1 MYEAFY
7 GLKEKPFNLTPDP
20 DYIYMSPAHENA
32 FTHLEYALAE
42 NKGFVVI
49 TGEIGAGKTTMIN
62 FLLNRIPQDVHA
74 GIINN
79 TSVPTGQFIRMICE
93 EFELKVKGQ
102 NKGGMLD
109 RFQRFLVE
117 CFAEN
122 KRVVLI
128 IDEAQNLSVRTLE
141 EIRMLSNLEA
151 EKQHLIQ
158 IVLSGQPELRAK
170 LRKKELEQLAQRVT
184 VHSHLRGLDADE
196 VARYIR
202 HRLRVAGADHRELF
216 TPEAVEAL
224 ARYSKGIPRIIN
236 ILCDAALVYG
246 FADELQ
252 DIGKEVIENVVNDK
266 KEAGLFDPS
275 REHVPAAAKKQSLAA
290 SVAILQRLAAIE
302 KRLVLL
308 TDVIRNYLE
317 EESQNTE
324 TFQERLLEL
333 IEGRVLED
341 PNGTDGR
348 PESKAESMPGVTP
361 GPDESGKETQGH
373 GGQGK
378 GLAKGLRKIFRR
390 QA

>member
-49 TGEIGAGKTTMIN
+49 TGEIGAGKTTLIN
-62 FLLNRIPQDVHA
+62 FLLNRIPQDVHV

-93 EFELKVKGQ
+93 EFELKVKGV

-109 RFQRFLVE
+109 RFQHFLVE
-117 CFAEN
+117 RFAEN

-128 IDEAQNLSVRTLE
+128 IDEAQNLSIRTLE

-158 IVLSGQPELRAK
+158 IVLAGQPELRAK
-170 LRKKELEQLAQRVT
+170 LKKKELEQLAQRVT
-184 VHSHLRGLDADE
+184 VHSHLRGLDSEE

-216 TPEAVEAL
+216 TREALEAL

-252 DIGKEVIENVVNDK
+252 SIGEDVIEDVVNDK

-275 REHVPAAAKKQSLAA
+275 REHPPAGAKKQSLAA
-290 SVAILQRLAAIE
+290 SAAILQRLTAIE
-302 KRLVLL
+302 KRLILL
-308 TDVIRNYLE
+308 TDMIRQHQE
-317 EESQNTE
+317 EETQNSE

-333 IEGRVLED
+333 LESLVSGNHYPADRRAEHDLESGRE
-341 PNGTDGR
+341 
-348 PESKAESMPGVTP
+348 VTP
-361 GPDESGKETQGH
+361 ASPEPGNETQKN
-373 GGQGK
+373 GGQDK
-378 GLAKGLRKIFRR
+378 GWAKGFRRIFRGPS
-390 QA
+390 